1 MTASFNHVA
10 TTHNQFIAN
19 NLQMPKFAYNMPMP
33 GGVNYTQNITIKN
46 GLNGFGGFALGA
58 LGAMNGG
65 SVFCGTPEIYGNP
78 GGCGIFGGYNP
89 MMGGGMGFGMG
100 SGSPFIDTNISSSR
114 GFGPFG
120 GYNSF
125 SMSQEVNDMGKGFII
140 GKLGTGI
147 ANIFVNKKN
156 GNPIQNFYNGM
167 NNGVYGMLNQ
177 KNAAQQ
183 INNQN
188 SANNVD
194 FKKNLQGIYSEYT
207 VLDNEDGTF
216 SLTKGDNTIYKKG
229 TFEELTNAAIKA
241 GEATTATDSKDEA

>member
-1 MTASFNHVA
+1 MTASFNHVL

-19 NLQMPKFAYNMPMP
+19 NLQMPKFANNMPMP
-33 GGVNYTQNITIKN
+33 RGVNYTQNITIKN

-65 SVFCGTPEIYGNP
+65 SVFGSGFGMYNNI
-78 GGCGIFGGYNP
+78 GGCGTFGGYNP
-89 MMGGGMGFGMG
+89 MMGVGMGFGMG
-100 SGSPFIDTNISSSR
+100 SGSPFVDTNISSGR

-156 GNPIQNFYNGM
+156 GNPVQNFYNGM
-167 NNGVYGMLNQ
+167 NNGVYGMFNQ
-177 KNAAQQ
+177 KNAAQ

-188 SANNVD
+188 TANNIN
-194 FKKNLQGIYSEYT
+194 FKDNLQKIYSKYT
-207 VLDNEDGTF
+207 VIDNKDGTF

-229 TFEELTNAAIKA
+229 TFDELTSAALEA
-241 GEATTATDSKDEA
+241 GEATPATDSKDEA